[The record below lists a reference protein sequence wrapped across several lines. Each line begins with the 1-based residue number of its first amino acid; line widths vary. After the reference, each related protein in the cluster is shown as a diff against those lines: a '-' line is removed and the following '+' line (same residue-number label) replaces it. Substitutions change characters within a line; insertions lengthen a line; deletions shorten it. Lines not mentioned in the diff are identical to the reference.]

1 MSLTSYRAAP
11 PRVKPFYAPSR
22 AGPETNRPTRR
33 RRPKR
38 PKGFLR
44 RQPGHRQRVR
54 GVCINA
60 SLLWKGPKRAV
71 ELFVTPKT
79 LFCAGND
86 VVEPALPETAQKR
99 SLLPEKQGGGTRV
112 TYT

>member
-11 PRVKPFYAPSR
+11 PRVKPCAPFEKPDWKR
-22 AGPETNRPTRR
+22 NRPTPRR
-33 RRPKR
+33 QPNR

-60 SLLWKGPKRAV
+60 HLLWKGQKAGF
-71 ELFVTPKT
+71 EDFVTAKPRVLAAKSKV
-79 LFCAGND
+79 FVFDAFSSR
-86 VVEPALPETAQKR
+86 EPVPT
-99 SLLPEKQGGGTRV
+99 
-112 TYT
+112 